1 MGVARVLSVNLARP
15 RMLARKRGEEP
26 TGIFKQPADGPV
38 RLEPGGVA
46 GDVVA
51 DRSVHGGVDKAVYAY
66 AHEDTLW
73 WEAELGRELPH
84 GTFGENLTLEGMQL
98 AAAEV
103 GERWR
108 VGEALVEVSEP
119 RFPCW
124 KLAAKMGDPLFIRRF
139 ADSRR
144 SGTYVRVIEA
154 GEVAAGD
161 AVEVQSQPGHGITI
175 GLFVEAYVGDRALL
189 ARLLDAPALSRSWR
203 EWALKHAA

>member
-1 MGVARVLSVNLARP
+1 MGMARVLSVNLARP
-15 RMLARKRGEEP
+15 RMLARKRGEEG
-26 TGIFKQPADGPV
+26 TGIFKEPAEGPV
-38 RLEPGGVA
+38 RLDPGGVV
-46 GDVVA
+46 GDLVA

-66 AHEDTLW
+66 AREDTLW

-84 GTFGENLTLEGMQL
+84 GTFGENLTLDGIEL
-98 AAAEV
+98 EAAEV

-108 VGEALVEVSEP
+108 IGEAVVEVSEP

-139 ADSRR
+139 ADARR
-144 SGTYVRVIEA
+144 SGAYLRVIEA

-161 AVEVQSQPGHGITI
+161 PVELVSRPGHGITI
-175 GLFVEAYVGDRALL
+175 ALFVEAYVGDRSLL
-189 ARLLDAPALSRSWR
+189 ARLLEAPALSHSWR